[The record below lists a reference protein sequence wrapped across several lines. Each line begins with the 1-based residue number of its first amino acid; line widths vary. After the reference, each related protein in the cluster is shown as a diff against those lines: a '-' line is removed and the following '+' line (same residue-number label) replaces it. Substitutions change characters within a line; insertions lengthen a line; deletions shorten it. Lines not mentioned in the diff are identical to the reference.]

1 MPPRTEAPEFSPK
14 FLKDIDLRNSVTR
27 SLDIAGA
34 EVLHHKSPGITIVE
48 FPHNG
53 ENVTALW
60 FNDRSE
66 PDKPE
71 RGFFTLEG
79 LSQFQ
84 ENLSLIAKDH
94 SLAGIIFTDNL
105 PEESK
110 VSFYG
115 IDIKNVFGPIFEKLS
130 HGDTGEME
138 ALLRQGQRIS
148 EKIYSYSKP
157 FVAAARRLAVGGGF
171 EFMIPAHHIVQGQQA
186 SYSLPEC
193 QLDVPTFIRDR
204 AKYDLQLGNPNY
216 RNGKVLF
223 PGWIGNVLLY
233 DKLSNKAEAHTE
245 TVTQVVE
252 EFTFNGKML
261 SATEASI
268 LGLADKTVESDSDI
282 IPTAADY
289 ITDTFWPLRVAGR
302 GLHLP
307 NVRPEN
313 PAVYDTPGKIAGAD
327 LLYHHSVRLYP
338 DFVVAERAVELMID
352 AMWYGLSVKG
362 SLPYHNDALFKQLG

>member
-1 MPPRTEAPEFSPK
+1 MAAERTEFSPK
-14 FLKDIDLRNSVTR
+14 FLNAELRNSVTR
-27 SLDIAGA
+27 SLDVSGA
-34 EVLHHKSPGITIVE
+34 EVLHHKSPGITIVD

-53 ENVTALW
+53 ENVAAIW

-94 SLAGIIFTDNL
+94 SLTGIIFTDNL

-115 IDIKNVFGPIFEKLS
+115 IDIKNVFGPIFERLS
-130 HGDTGEME
+130 HGEAGEME

-171 EFMIPAHHIVQGQQA
+171 EFMIPAHRIIQGQQA
-186 SYSLPEC
+186 SYQLPEC
-193 QLDVPTFIRDR
+193 QLDVPQFVKER

-223 PGWIGNVLLY
+223 PGWIGNALLSE
-233 DKLSNKAEAHTE
+233 KLHKAKIPAE
-245 TVTQVVE
+245 TINQVVD
-252 EFTFNGKML
+252 EFTFNGKIIT
-261 SATEASI
+261 SAEAAN
-268 LGLADKTVESDSDI
+268 LRLADKTVESDSDI
-282 IPTAADY
+282 IPVAADY
-289 ITDTFWPLRVAGR
+289 ITDTFWPLRVVGS
-302 GLHLP
+302 GLRLP
-307 NVRPEN
+307 KRPEN
-313 PAVYDTPGKIAGAD
+313 PTIYDTPGKIAGAE
-327 LLYHHSVRLYP
+327 LLYHHSDKPQPNFIL
-338 DFVVAERAVELMID
+338 AEKAVELMID